1 MEELLMDFIQ
11 MNLDNMDLFTSE
23 IYHQLSAN
31 VWVAGNPFYDTAM
44 TVRGI
49 VEPLALT
56 IVGLCFL
63 VEFLKITINMDVLKY
78 EYLLKCF
85 FKLVFAKVC
94 IDISFDLMAA
104 IYATSIEWVSTI
116 GGPNSFLLGDT
127 TWTNIEDSISGY
139 GMLQLVAITFTS
151 GIMLTA
157 AEICSIIVVVTV
169 YATIFELTL
178 YMAISPLPCAFLPL
192 EDGGA
197 SRIPKKFFLNFAG
210 ICLHLVFI
218 AICLNLYVNLCD
230 SLIISNAAMT
240 WEVVVAFP
248 KILLVTLIFMMAV
261 TKSGTWAQRVLDGA

>member
-1 MEELLMDFIQ
+1 MEEILMAFIH

-23 IYHQLSAN
+23 IYHQLAAN
-31 VWVAGNPFYDTAM
+31 VWVAGNPYYDTAM

-94 IDISFDLMAA
+94 IDVSFDLLAA
-104 IYATSIEWVSTI
+104 IYATGIEWVSTI

-127 TWTNIEDSISGY
+127 IWTNIEDSISGY
-139 GMLQLVAITFTS
+139 GMLQLVAITITS
-151 GIMLTA
+151 GIMLVA
-157 AEICSIIVVVTV
+157 AEICSIIVLVTV

-230 SLIISNAAMT
+230 SLIISNAQMT

-248 KILLVTLIFMMAV
+248 KVLLVTLIFMMAV

>member
-1 MEELLMDFIQ
+1 MDEILKFFIW
-11 MNLDNMDLFTSE
+11 MNLNNLDEFTSE

-31 VWVAGNPFYDTAM
+31 VWSAGNPYYDTAM
-44 TVRGI
+44 TVRGV

-56 IVGLCFL
+56 IVGICFL

-94 IDISFDLMAA
+94 IDLSFDLMAA
-104 IYATSIEWVSTI
+104 IYATGIEWVGTI
-116 GGPNSFLLGDT
+116 GGPQNFLLGAHI
-127 TWTNIEDSISGY
+127 WRNIQTSIDSY
-139 GMLQLVAITFTS
+139 GMLQLVAITITS
-151 GIMLTA
+151 GIMLVA
-157 AEICSIIVVVTV
+157 AEICCIIVLVTV

-218 AICLNLYVNLCD
+218 AICLSLYVNLCNT
-230 SLIISNAAMT
+230 LIIANAQMN
-240 WEVVVAFP
+240 WEVAVAFP
-248 KILLVTLIFMMAV
+248 KVLLVTLIFMMAV